1 MKALIVGN
9 GSIFKYDTLLEYA
22 ESSDYFI
29 CCDGGIKHF
38 YECGIIPDIIIGDL
52 DSAERRYIDYF
63 KDKNVLFKI
72 FQPEKDFTDMELSL
86 LYALDLYSD
95 FTFDEI
101 FIFGGTGTRFD
112 HSLTNAH
119 ILRKALDRGVL
130 AWLIDENNKIC
141 LVDKH
146 IKLSGNKNDLIS
158 LIPFTTEVF
167 GVTTKGLYY
176 GLSDAHMKIGA
187 SIGISNVMICDEC
200 EIFVQEGILFV
211 ILARD

>member
-1 MKALIVGN
+1 MGKKKVKCIIVSGAPDDDYDFLKTRLNCDAYVIAADSGYIKCMKAGV
-9 GSIFKYDTLLEYA
+9 K
-22 ESSDYFI
+22 
-29 CCDGGIKHF
+29 
-38 YECGIIPDIIIGDL
+38 PDLIIGDF
-52 DSAERRYIDYF
+52 DSSKYPEFEAEII
-63 KDKNVLFKI
+63 KL
-72 FQPEKDFTDMELSL
+72 QPEKDFTDMELSL